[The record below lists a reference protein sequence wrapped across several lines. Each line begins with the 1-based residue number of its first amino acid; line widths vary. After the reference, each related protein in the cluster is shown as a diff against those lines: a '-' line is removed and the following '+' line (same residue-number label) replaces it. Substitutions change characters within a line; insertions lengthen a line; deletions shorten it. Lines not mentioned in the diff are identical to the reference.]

1 MTPGGI
7 TEIIWHFAGYFHLA
21 NEYAKATVIYEEGPD
36 KPATDDYTT
45 PRPDDSATGDLDPFT
60 ALRVRL
66 PDGVSPADFVAQH
79 LPLLKGLPPK
89 FSAPPEFDDPNPG
102 KFAPPHFSVGG
113 SAMGHN
119 AQFKISVSYDDEAA
133 QTQLEIGQLNQMD
146 DNDELLTG
154 DADAI
159 RALQHPDIEGTLAA
173 MADEANAYIPDEYQ
187 FPQTTADIT
196 EFLKAHDHGVADRE
210 GPPDG
215 FPNEFSIEPGRYVN
229 GELEEDESEE
239 PPANEETPAPA
250 ETPPDLGT
258 EPGQWAVVGGNTDI
272 NAALIVDLSESARS
286 MVVMGDYFKTNI
298 FVQTNSYM
306 DGDKIAAAGGIA
318 ADEIVGA
325 GNIADNI
332 ASYVQ
337 HDGLYADLPSTFAGP
352 KWNVNVVN
360 GDYYDIHLILQQNW
374 LLDNDIVVQESS
386 DAHYEVHAGGNEQL
400 NISEVFS
407 GDFKYDL
414 IIIAGSY
421 HGANNIVQHNILLD
435 IDVVRSASGDAV
447 DASGLVNAGE
457 NELLNNAT
465 IAVYGENNFEDWNGK
480 FDDLA
485 AALANGDSTLDP
497 SFGSLLAGNGG
508 SFDVLYVTGDYYDI
522 NAIWQINV
530 TADADVVIQLAS
542 DPPAYPDG
550 DIADE
555 SADGSV
561 TRSVASGE
569 NSLTNDA
576 AIIDVGSTDAFV
588 NGDVYIDT
596 VLIQAKLIEDDDDQ
610 IVIHDTDALVSEL
623 VAFTTPAGD
632 EGDIPPAVY
641 VVIPQDDPMA
651 NVMH

>member
-7 TEIIWHFAGYFHLA
+7 TEIIWHFAGYLHLA
-21 NEYAKATVIYEEGPD
+21 SEYAKTPVIYEDGPD
-36 KPATDDYTT
+36 KPLTDDYAT
-45 PRPDDSATGDLDPFT
+45 PRPDDSVANELDPFT
-60 ALRVRL
+60 TLRARL
-66 PDGVSPADFVAQH
+66 PDAIPLADHVAQH
-79 LPLLKGLPPK
+79 LPHLKALPSRLP
-89 FSAPPEFDDPNPG
+89 APPDLDDINPG
-102 KFAPPHFSVGG
+102 KSLPPQFSVGG
-113 SAMGHN
+113 GAAGG
-119 AQFKISVSYDDEAA
+119 QFRITVSYDDDAA
-133 QTQLEIGQLNQMD
+133 QTQLEIGQLNKMD

-173 MADEANAYIPDEYQ
+173 MADEANAYVPDEYQ

-196 EFLKAHDHGVADRE
+196 EFLKAHDHEVADRE

-421 HGANNIVQHNILLD
+421 HGANIIVQHNILLD

-480 FDDLA
+480 LDDLA

-508 SFDVLYVTGDYYDI
+508 TFDVLYVTGDYYDI

-530 TADADVVIQLAS
+530 TADADVVIQLVR

-632 EGDIPPAVY
+632 EGDVPPAVY